1 MRIAFVG
8 IGRMGWHLAGH
19 LAATGHDLAVYD
31 IDADL
36 AARWAAEHA
45 GRAADSVADAVAGCD
60 AVCSSVPADPQLR
73 AVWDAGRDALAPGAV
88 WIDHSTT
95 SAEIAR
101 TLAAEAAERGCAF
114 VDAPVSGGTVGAENG
129 KLAVMAGGEA
139 AAWATAERVVSAYAA
154 RATLI
159 GPAGAGQL
167 TKMPNQ
173 ICVLGVGQALA
184 EGLAFAERAGL
195 DPHRV
200 LEVMLTGSST
210 SWMMENRAAL
220 MIDAR
225 YDYGFSTTLMRKD
238 VGLVLE
244 EAERMGAELP
254 VTETV
259 ARLLD
264 ENDARGHADD
274 DWCSLMERQRAASRG

>member
-1 MRIAFVG
+1 MRIAFIG

-19 LAATGHDLAVYD
+19 LAAAGHDLAVYD
-31 IDADL
+31 VDADL
-36 AARWAAEHA
+36 TARWADEHR
-45 GRAADSVADAVAGCD
+45 GRAAASVADAVAGCD
-60 AVCSSVPADPQLR
+60 VVCSSVPADRQLR
-73 AVWDAGRDALAPGAV
+73 AVWDAGREALAAGAV

-101 TLAAEAAERGCAF
+101 VLATEAAEQGCAF

-129 KLAVMAGGEA
+129 RLAVMAGGEE
-139 AAWATAERVVSAYAA
+139 AAWAVAEQVVAAYAA

-159 GPAGAGQL
+159 GPPGAGQL
-167 TKMPNQ
+167 TKMANQ

-195 DPHRV
+195 DPRRV

-220 MIDAR
+220 MIEGT

-244 EAERMGAELP
+244 EAARMGASLP
-254 VTETV
+254 VTEVV
-259 ARLLD
+259 AGLLD

-274 DWCSLMERQRAASRG
+274 DWCSLMERQRTASSG

>member
-19 LAATGHDLAVYD
+19 LATAGHDLAVYD

-36 AARWAAEHA
+36 AARWASEHR
-45 GRAADSVADAVAGCD
+45 GRAAASVADAVQGCD

-73 AVWDAGRDALAPGAV
+73 AIWDAGRDALATGAI

-101 TLAAEAAERGCAF
+101 VLAAEAAEQGCAF

-129 KLAVMAGGEA
+129 RLAVMAGGDE
-139 AAWATAERVVSAYAA
+139 AAWAVAEQVVSAYAA
-154 RATLI
+154 RANLI
-159 GPAGAGQL
+159 GPPGAGQL
-167 TKMPNQ
+167 TKMANQ
-173 ICVLGVGQALA
+173 ICVLGTGQALA

-195 DPHRV
+195 DPRRV

-210 SWMMENRAAL
+210 SWMMENRAEL
-220 MIDAR
+220 MIDAT

-244 EAERMGAELP
+244 EAARMDAELP
-254 VTETV
+254 VTEVV

-274 DWCSLMERQRAASRG
+274 DWCSLMERQRVPRA

>member
-8 IGRMGWHLAGH
+8 LGRMGWHLAGH
-19 LAATGHDLAVYD
+19 LAAAGHELAVFD
-31 IDADL
+31 IDRGL
-36 AARWAAEHA
+36 AGRWADAFA
-45 GRAADSVADAVAGCD
+45 GRAADSIADAVTGAE

-73 AVWDAGRDALAPGAV
+73 AVWDEAADALAPGAV

-114 VDAPVSGGTVGAENG
+114 VDAPVSGGTVGAETG
-129 KLAVMAGGEA
+129 RLAVMAGGDP
-139 AAWATAERVVSAYAA
+139 AAWATAEQVVSSYAA

-159 GPAGAGQL
+159 GPPGAGQL
-167 TKMPNQ
+167 TKMANQ
-173 ICVLGVGQALA
+173 ICVLGTGQALA

-195 DPHRV
+195 DPRRV

-210 SWMMENRAAL
+210 SWMMENRAEL

-254 VTETV
+254 VTGIV

-264 ENDARGHADD
+264 ENDARGHAGD
-274 DWCSLMERQRAASRG
+274 DWCSLMERQRAAGQP

>member
-19 LAATGHDLAVYD
+19 LAAAGHDLAVFD

-36 AARWAAEHA
+36 AARWASEHR

-73 AVWDAGRDALAPGAV
+73 AVWDAGRDALVPGAV

-129 KLAVMAGGEA
+129 KLAVMAGGDE
-139 AAWATAERVVSAYAA
+139 AAWATAEQVVSAYAA

-167 TKMPNQ
+167 TKMANQ

-195 DPHRV
+195 DPRRV

-220 MIDAR
+220 MIEAQ

-274 DWCSLMERQRAASRG
+274 DWCSLMERQRAARRA

>member
-1 MRIAFVG
+1 MKITFIG
-8 IGRMGWHLAGH
+8 LGRMGWHLARHLVAAGH
-19 LAATGHDLAVYD
+19 ELSVFD
-31 IDADL
+31 IDREL
-36 AARWAAEHA
+36 VRRWTTSFS
-45 GRAADSVADAVAGCD
+45 GRAATTIGEVVAGAQ
-60 AVCSSVPADPQLR
+60 AVCSSVPADAQLG
-73 AVWDAGRDALAPGAV
+73 AVWNEAQSALATGTV

-95 SAEIAR
+95 SAKIAR
-101 TLAAEAAERGCAF
+101 TIAAEARAKGCYF

-129 KLAVMAGGEA
+129 KLAVMAGGDP
-139 AAWATAERVVSAYAA
+139 AAWTTAERVVSAYAA

-159 GPAGAGQL
+159 GPPGAGQL
-167 TKMPNQ
+167 TKMANQ

-195 DPHRV
+195 DPRRV

-210 SWMMENRAAL
+210 SWMMENRARP
-220 MIDAR
+220 MIDAK

-244 EAERMGAELP
+244 AARSMNTELP
-254 VTETV
+254 VTELV

-264 ENDARGHADD
+264 ELDGMGHADA
-274 DWCSLMERQRAASRG
+274 DWCALMERQRATRRD